1 MGKPISIDFAA
12 DTRQVI
18 RETDNLAE
26 AFGDVATSLDD
37 LGRDSA
43 KSGEKVEDSVKDAAK
58 SVDKLEDALDDG
70 GDAAKK
76 MDKTV
81 SRAFES
87 MEDEAK
93 LAAKGTRSAA
103 QDAFQ
108 DIERDAKDTGRAVE
122 RGLGDGFDG
131 ASEGV
136 QELGEEA
143 AGEAREMASSFDG
156 SIESVAEMFQSLAA
170 NAFAGFG
177 PAGAAAGLAA
187 AVGLGMAISKL
198 QESAEVN
205 TEAKT
210 SMAEL
215 GREIYATGGQLD
227 AADIAGKIADIGFS
241 LATEDSWMKWGDQA
255 ETYVG
260 LVKSSMEGLDKVD
273 IQDAFK
279 GLAGDVDAAGRA
291 QAKLASEIE
300 AGNEA
305 LEDHQ
310 TITATGLIIYDEE
323 GAAIQARQGKLEE
336 LSKKIEEN
344 SGVQSDATSEVE
356 FYTDVMGESAEVI
369 QSAADAAQEAKDAVD
384 ALAASQTEAADA
396 NMGADAAALDYNE
409 TLRQLTEDIASNGQS
424 WDINTEA
431 GRANRQSML
440 DLADSSNS
448 VIESLVNQGGTT
460 ADVTARAQELRQ
472 AFVDQAMAAG
482 LGGDAAEALA
492 TSYGLIPGNVET
504 LVQAH
509 GTEEAKAAVESIPE
523 SKDTDVNV
531 TENGTAGVQDGL
543 DAIKPP
549 EPEVKVTE
557 DGTAAVQQAIDNIKG
572 RDVSITVSI
581 ANWAAINQSLNN
593 LTAPRTA
600 YVDVI
605 QRPGV
610 SAP

>member
-1 MGKPISIDFAA
+1 M
-12 DTRQVI
+12 
-18 RETDNLAE
+18 AE
-26 AFGDVATSLDD
+26 AFKDVATSLDD
-37 LGRDSA
+37 LGRDA
-43 KSGEKVEDSVKDAAK
+43 DKSGEKVEDSVKDAAK

-76 MDKTV
+76 MDKTI

-87 MEDEAK
+87 MEEEAK
-93 LAAKGTRSAA
+93 KASKGTRSAA

-108 DIERDAKDTGRAVE
+108 DIERESKDTGRAVE
-122 RGLGDGFDG
+122 RNLGDGFDG

-143 AGEAREMASSFDG
+143 QSEAREMASSFDG
-156 SIESVAEMFQSLAA
+156 SVESIAEMFQSLAA

-187 AVGLGMAISKL
+187 AVGLGLAISKL

-210 SMAEL
+210 AMAEL
-215 GREIYATGGQLD
+215 GREIYATGGELD
-227 AADIAGKIADIGFS
+227 SADIAGKIADISFS

-260 LVKSSMEGLDKVD
+260 LVKASMEGLEKVD

-279 GLAGDVDAAGRA
+279 GLAGDVEAAARA
-291 QAKLASEIE
+291 QETLAS
-300 AGNEA
+300 ANETATAA
-305 LEDHQ
+305 LEDHV
-310 TITATGLIIYDEE
+310 LLVDEYGNRYLDAE
-323 GAAIQARQGKLEE
+323 GQAIEKSISKREE
-336 LSKKIEEN
+336 LSKKIEEA
-344 SGVQSDATSEVE
+344 SGVQADASSEVE

-384 ALAASQTEAADA
+384 ALAASQSEAADA

-409 TLRQLTEDIASNGQS
+409 TLRQMTEDIASNGQA

-431 GRANRQSML
+431 GRANRESML

-504 LVQAH
+504 MVQAH

-523 SKDTDVNV
+523 AKDTDVNV
-531 TENGTAGVQDGL
+531 TENGTAGVQEGL

-557 DGTAAVQQAIDNIKG
+557 DGTAAVQAAIDGIKG
-572 RDVSITVSI
+572 RDVSISVSI
-581 ANWAAINQSLNN
+581 SNLWEIKNQLDQ
-593 LTAPRTA
+593 LTATRTA